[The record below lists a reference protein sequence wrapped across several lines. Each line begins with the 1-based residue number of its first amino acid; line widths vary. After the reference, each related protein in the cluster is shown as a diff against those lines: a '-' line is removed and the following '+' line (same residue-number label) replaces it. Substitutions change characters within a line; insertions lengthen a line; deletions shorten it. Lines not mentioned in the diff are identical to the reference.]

1 MHLLSV
7 QILLMMIKKILIITS
22 KQHKEKVLILFY
34 NMTTG
39 MIHKKFQ
46 AVVKGLFIRCRKVNI
61 PLNCI
66 SQSYFSVPKD
76 VWLTSIH
83 CLIMKINNKRE
94 LQNTA
99 INHSAYFVKIYR
111 KCTSEPYFFWQ
122 LIQCYQQVIF

>member
-1 MHLLSV
+1 MHLLSI

-76 VWLTSIH
+76 V
-83 CLIMKINNKRE
+83 
-94 LQNTA
+94 
-99 INHSAYFVKIYR
+99 
-111 KCTSEPYFFWQ
+111 
-122 LIQCYQQVIF
+122 